1 MVGISRVRPID
12 SPSLRVNRS
21 STIRSNVTW
30 DLPVI
35 ITKPKVSVNERWY
48 EHWLRQI
55 GTILGLFARPVIMAI
70 AIMTFYFGNNYIL
83 VIVPMLSLLSALFV
97 LIAFRVKTRKFFVLV
112 MSFEVATA
120 VGTFVLGL
128 LLLIEELSFH
138 YTEYSNLLP
147 DLLVRDILPLAIILM
162 SYSSFQLTLF
172 YPLVRGYQKVPLLPD
187 FKSSRPIYYRVHKY
201 LIIVIIISLLILFS
215 ILTSRLAALKNCGKP
230 CPFGDSFFM
239 NPSAKRPTD

>member
-35 ITKPKVSVNERWY
+35 ITKPKVTVNERWW

-55 GTILGLFARPVIMAI
+55 GTIVGLFARPIIMAI
-70 AIMTFYFGNNYIL
+70 AIMTFYFGNNYFL
-83 VIVPMLSLLSALFV
+83 VIVPLFSLFSALCV
-97 LIAFRVKTRKFFVLV
+97 LTAFKIKTKKFFVVV
-112 MSFEVATA
+112 MSFEAAIA

-138 YTEYSNLLP
+138 WTEYSNLLP
-147 DLLVRDILPLAIILM
+147 DLLVRDVLPLAIILM
-162 SYSSFQLTLF
+162 CYSSFQLTLF
-172 YPLVRGYQKVPLLPD
+172 YPLVRGYQRVPLLPD

-201 LIIVIIISLLILFS
+201 LIIVIIILLLILFS
-215 ILTSRLAALKNCGKP
+215 LLTSRLAALKNCGKP
-230 CPFGDSFFM
+230 CLFGDSFFM